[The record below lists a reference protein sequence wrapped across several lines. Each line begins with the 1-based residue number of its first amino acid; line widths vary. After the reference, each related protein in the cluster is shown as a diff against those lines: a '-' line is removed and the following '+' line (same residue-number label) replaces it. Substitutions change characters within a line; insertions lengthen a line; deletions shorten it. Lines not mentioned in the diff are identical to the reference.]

1 MPFSRFLFSTLLAF
15 AFNLLLSA
23 EHSNFSLTDEVRA
36 VYQAI
41 VRIEVVSEK
50 GSGGR
55 MMKARS
61 TGSGVI
67 ISKDGLVLTNHHVAG
82 KASRLTCRLHNGDEL
97 MADLLGADA
106 MTDLALLRLRLNEN
120 GSNSEPLKIAEFG
133 NSHKVKVGDTCF
145 AMGSPAGLSQSVTKG
160 IISNVALISAG
171 SQSFRLDGEN
181 VGELVRWLGHDAVIY
196 PGNSGGPLVDRFGKI
211 IGINEVGIG
220 SLGGAIPSN
229 LAKSVAKKL
238 ESQGY
243 VSRSWI
249 GLECQ
254 PLIENKTSGILVSGI
269 ISGSPAE
276 KAGLMA
282 GDLITQYDQKKVSAT
297 IPEDIPIFN
306 QLVYSKPANKEV
318 KVLGLRDGKKKEW
331 KITPSHR
338 EPAYAKEKELKS
350 WGLTIRNFTLMSSLE
365 AQRNKKTGVQ
375 VHSTN
380 RGGPSAS
387 AKPGLVP
394 GDVILEVNGKPIDH
408 TKDLIEATRK
418 LTRGKR
424 EPVPVIVRFERNL
437 AQLLTVVKIGPEA
450 EENQPVQAWKPWLGV
465 STQVITRDLSSAL
478 GLPRTTRGVRVA
490 QVFPESPAEQSG
502 LQWDDLLFR
511 IDGQVIQSYRVEDAE
526 VFGNMLKQYK
536 INSTITL
543 SGQRNGEAFD
553 LQVTLNKRPEPP
565 NELPKYEE
573 ETFEFTLRELSFGDR
588 VNRRLDLNQSGLVIE
603 NVEPAGWGAL
613 GGLRQGDLLLRVE
626 KNSVD
631 SVEGFE
637 KIMNRL
643 ITQQKK
649 SVVFFIRRGIHT
661 LFLELEPDWDQGG

>member
-1 MPFSRFLFSTLLAF
+1 M
-15 AFNLLLSA
+15 
-23 EHSNFSLTDEVRA
+23 
-36 VYQAI
+36 
-41 VRIEVVSEK
+41 
-50 GSGGR
+50 
-55 MMKARS
+55 
-61 TGSGVI
+61 
-67 ISKDGLVLTNHHVAG
+67 
-82 KASRLTCRLHNGDEL
+82 
-97 MADLLGADA
+97 
-106 MTDLALLRLRLNEN
+106 
-120 GSNSEPLKIAEFG
+120 
-133 NSHKVKVGDTCF
+133 
-145 AMGSPAGLSQSVTKG
+145 
-160 IISNVALISAG
+160 
-171 SQSFRLDGEN
+171 
-181 VGELVRWLGHDAVIY
+181 
-196 PGNSGGPLVDRFGKI
+196 
-211 IGINEVGIG
+211 
-220 SLGGAIPSN
+220 
-229 LAKSVAKKL
+229 
-238 ESQGY
+238 
-243 VSRSWI
+243 
-249 GLECQ
+249 
-254 PLIENKTSGILVSGI
+254 
-269 ISGSPAE
+269 
-276 KAGLMA
+276 
-282 GDLITQYDQKKVSAT
+282 
-297 IPEDIPIFN
+297 
-306 QLVYSKPANKEV
+306 
-318 KVLGLRDGKKKEW
+318 
-331 KITPSHR
+331 
-338 EPAYAKEKELKS
+338 
-350 WGLTIRNFTLMSSLE
+350 
-365 AQRNKKTGVQ
+365 
-375 VHSTN
+375 
-380 RGGPSAS
+380 
-387 AKPGLVP
+387 
-394 GDVILEVNGKPIDH
+394 NGKPIDH

-643 ITQQKK
+643 ITQRKK

-661 LFLELEPDWDQGG
+661 LFLELEPDWDQEG